1 MISIFLPIRKGS
13 KRIKNKNIKPL
24 PHHKFGLT
32 EIKIN
37 QLKKLKKKL
46 KKKLEFVVS
55 TDCDRIKKYLLK
67 FPWIRVNHRPKNL
80 ATDDSLDKLIH
91 YVPKI
96 CNGEFI
102 LWTHVTSPL
111 FNEKDY
117 EKFIND
123 FFKKV
128 NKRTKSAFSA
138 DRIQKF
144 ILNSDRKWISHNRDE
159 KKWPRTQDLQ
169 NFYIVNSA
177 AFIAKREIYTKYKD
191 RLCNKPLPL
200 EIRTDSGFDID
211 EIQDFNLLKKKI
223 INKHAFR

>member
-1 MISIFLPIRKGS
+1 M
-13 KRIKNKNIKPL
+13 
-24 PHHKFGLT
+24 
-32 EIKIN
+32 
-37 QLKKLKKKL
+37 
-46 KKKLEFVVS
+46 
-55 TDCDRIKKYLLK
+55 
-67 FPWIRVNHRPKNL
+67 
-80 ATDDSLDKLIH
+80 
-91 YVPKI
+91 PKI

-128 NKRTKSAFSA
+128 NKKTKSAFSA

-144 ILNSDRKWISHNRDE
+144 ILNSERKWISHNRNQ

-177 AFIAKREIYTKYKD
+177 AFIAEREVYTKYRD
-191 RLCNKPLPL
+191 RLCNNPLPL
-200 EIRTDSGFDID
+200 ESRTDSGFDID